1 MYFKKKGMYQKQ
13 KAIEKGLAQGK
24 VVSADK
30 WQTSTFKIIIRKIL
44 ESQFQTLQINKKIQ

>member
-1 MYFKKKGMYQKQ
+1 MYQKQ

-44 ESQFQTLQINKKIQ
+44 ESQFQTQTTMHTDKNDNM